1 MLDHSKARG
10 QLGRGGVSCGSRGH
24 WASEQG
30 LPVGLELRQP
40 LANCDRPA
48 GTWPLKTTQRSLLCG
63 LGAFSQAS
71 GSSQLVFSML
81 IAGMLLQ
88 SLARVGGSS
97 LFCARSSET
106 LFKNDEMEVS
116 GRQGTGVAQQSP
128 SVPALRQ
135 DRATLERVLV
145 DPAGGA
151 SGQLS
156 LKSPAP
162 PPKSEA
168 CARVQTHQQPLERR
182 RALPLSASPRTTAM
196 GCGAL
201 TAAAWRHIHR
211 KGLDVFTRPLS
222 DLALLWNNGQRSHVW
237 FSLWKGRR
245 VTCYSW
251 HPLSIRGV

>member
-1 MLDHSKARG
+1 MAAGGTGPQNRG
-10 QLGRGGVSCGSRGH
+10 CQLV
-24 WASEQG
+24 WK
-30 LPVGLELRQP
+30 LRQP

-48 GTWPLKTTQRSLLCG
+48 GTWPLKTTQCSLPCG

-88 SLARVGGSS
+88 SLARVRGSS

-145 DPAGGA
+145 VPAGGA

-162 PPKSEA
+162 PP
-168 CARVQTHQQPLERR
+168 RVKLVHVSRHASNRLRGGGFCPF
-182 RALPLSASPRTTAM
+182 LPLLGP
-196 GCGAL
+196 
-201 TAAAWRHIHR
+201 
-211 KGLDVFTRPLS
+211 
-222 DLALLWNNGQRSHVW
+222 Q
-237 FSLWKGRR
+237 
-245 VTCYSW
+245 
-251 HPLSIRGV
+251 